1 MTVDIFSQNHK
12 PFTYLSRKQIIKFV
26 DLLQDVCEI
35 SWITTDKNS
44 FEWVE
49 VNEDKQAFMN
59 KFSSLEWNRVALGLF
74 NSSKKSTR
82 YITLEVIS

>member
-1 MTVDIFSQNHK
+1 M
-12 PFTYLSRKQIIKFV
+12 V
-26 DLLQDVCEI
+26 DLFQDICEI

-49 VNEDKQAFMN
+49 VNQDKQAFMN
-59 KFSSLEWNRVALGLF
+59 KFSSLEWSRVAIGLF

-82 YITLEVIS
+82 YIVFETSKTLGNDC